1 MTSIAL
7 KSRYRGTLVCVLLG
21 DAIAAPY
28 ETWDTKSV
36 AVDLEK
42 RGGLTFFEYPDPWE
56 PERTFP
62 PGRPTDDSELTAA
75 LALSLIT
82 CQGGDYEDQ
91 YRRFKQPA
99 LEQKSYLWDGRA
111 VGFGKTTKKTLA
123 AVTLKESLGL
133 GDLPFIPSN
142 GSLMRSSPLP
152 LAFRGFPTVLT
163 TETIESSKVTHRHPL
178 AIECCVVYVHYLS
191 LLLDGQDP
199 KTAWENLPSRLRNAG
214 LTEPALIEMVG
225 RRMERPSFPEKD
237 TRGAALL
244 TLQIAVWA
252 TLNSESV
259 EEGIT
264 LATLF
269 GGDTD
274 TYAAVAGGLLGAHYG
289 AAIPLEWKGKLLGYD
304 KMVDLA
310 DRLYA
315 LSCENN

>member
-1 MTSIAL
+1 MTSIAR
-7 KSRYRGTLVCVLLG
+7 KDRYRGALVCVLLG
-21 DAIAAPY
+21 DAIAASY
-28 ETWDTKSV
+28 ETWDAKDV
-36 AVDLEK
+36 AADLEK
-42 RGGLTFFEYPDPWE
+42 RGGLTFFEYPDPWD

-111 VGFGKTTKKTLA
+111 VGFGKTTKKTLQA
-123 AVTLKESLGL
+123 ATLKESLKLEG
-133 GDLPFIPSN
+133 LPFIPSN
-142 GSLMRSSPLP
+142 GSLMRSSPLA

-163 TETIESSKVTHRHPL
+163 FETIESSKVTHRHPL
-178 AIECCVVYVHYLS
+178 AIECCVFYVHYLS

-199 KTAWENLPSRLRNAG
+199 KTAWKNLPSRLGNT
-214 LTEPALIEMVG
+214 LTELELVSMLG
-225 RRMERPSFPEKD
+225 RPLEKPPLPEKE

-244 TLQIAVWA
+244 TLQIALWV
-252 TLNSESV
+252 TLNSKSV

-264 LATLF
+264 MATLF

-289 AAIPLEWKGKLLGYD
+289 PAIPLEWKQKLLGYD
-304 KMVDLA
+304 TMIGLA
-310 DRLYA
+310 DRLFD
-315 LSCENN
+315 LSCDYS